1 MNLSRFT
8 RLVALLLLGQ
18 LGFAQQRPV
27 TKRPNL
33 IYILADDLGYGNLTC
48 YNPGGRVPTP
58 HLDAMAKQGT
68 RFTRFYAGSTVCA
81 PSRCALMTGKHM
93 GHAYVRGNGEV
104 PLRPADTTLAQRL
117 KANGYATGMFG
128 KWGLGTEDSPGAPQA
143 KGWDEF
149 LGYLHHRHAHNYHT
163 DHLWQVRRGQLS
175 KLPLDSATY
184 THDLIVGRAMD
195 FIKENQSKPFFLY
208 LPITL
213 VHAELGTTPTDI
225 KPFLNRDGSSKLGPE
240 TPYFKQRPP
249 SLYATQTQPHAA
261 FAAMLTRLDGDVGKI
276 LALLKN
282 LGLDDDTY
290 VFFTSDNGP
299 HKEGGADPEFFD
311 SNGPLRGIKRD
322 LYEGGIRVPMLA
334 WAPGRVPAGKISDAP
349 WANWDIL
356 PTFTQ
361 LAGAPAPTDI
371 DGLPL
376 ASLLRGQA
384 PSTDL
389 TKRPL
394 FWQFNEGELR
404 QAVTQGD
411 WKLVRLKKPG
421 QPERLELYNL
431 ARDLGETTDLAA
443 QQPQRVAELTRLLQT
458 AQTPAE
464 HSLFD
469 WSKAEQ

>member
-1 MNLSRFT
+1 
-8 RLVALLLLGQ
+8 
-18 LGFAQQRPV
+18 
-27 TKRPNL
+27 
-33 IYILADDLGYGNLTC
+33 
-48 YNPGGRVPTP
+48 
-58 HLDAMAKQGT
+58 
-68 RFTRFYAGSTVCA
+68 
-81 PSRCALMTGKHM
+81 
-93 GHAYVRGNGEV
+93 
-104 PLRPADTTLAQRL
+104 
-117 KANGYATGMFG
+117 
-128 KWGLGTEDSPGAPQA
+128 
-143 KGWDEF
+143 
-149 LGYLHHRHAHNYHT
+149 
-163 DHLWQVRRGQLS
+163 
-175 KLPLDSATY
+175 
-184 THDLIVGRAMD
+184 
-195 FIKENQSKPFFLY
+195 
-208 LPITL
+208 
-213 VHAELGTTPTDI
+213 
-225 KPFLNRDGSSKLGPE
+225 
-240 TPYFKQRPP
+240 
-249 SLYATQTQPHAA
+249 
-261 FAAMLTRLDGDVGKI
+261 MLTRLDGDVGKI

-334 WAPGRVPAGKISDAP
+334 WAPGRVPAGKTSDAP

-411 WKLVRLKKPG
+411 WKLVRLKKTG